1 MAEGTGLENQQ
12 VGNTGAWVRIPE
24 SPPLM
29 FLRGVNMKIIKSIED
44 YQLEEL
50 NRERLFVNIYDLSLK
65 YSYELNVQWKE
76 FFFDLLNELAHKD
89 NVTVPKLNNKSL
101 LESLKGDYQLIIALH
116 GLKTDIR
123 DYVEISDYIS
133 FKDWEKQE
141 GNELVFYDDEILLVH
156 TS

>member
-1 MAEGTGLENQQ
+1 
-12 VGNTGAWVRIPE
+12 
-24 SPPLM
+24 
-29 FLRGVNMKIIKSIED
+29 MKIIKSIED